1 MFRRVEYAAVKKKSA
16 KFLMYM
22 RMDLEPC
29 REYSQS
35 NWPLINVSFGLYDG
49 RYFNENHWE
58 ILSKKGCINLS

>member
-35 NWPLINVSFGLYDG
+35 N
-49 RYFNENHWE
+49 
-58 ILSKKGCINLS
+58 